1 MNQKK
6 YISPIILSGTDCIG
20 GNGKAMVIAI
30 WEENTKGK
38 IRRMVNNSKDD
49 KIIPLQ
55 EKFEV
60 LAKRIRT
67 FAIFGG
73 ATTFI
78 CLTIRIIF
86 VDISDYRG
94 ELVDNLKMSEIK
106 TIYVKTL

>member
-1 MNQKK
+1 
-6 YISPIILSGTDCIG
+6 
-20 GNGKAMVIAI
+20 
-30 WEENTKGK
+30 
-38 IRRMVNNSKDD
+38 MVNNSKDD

-60 LAKRIRT
+60 LAKIIRT

-94 ELVDNLKMSEIK
+94 ELVDNLKIIEIK

>member
-1 MNQKK
+1 
-6 YISPIILSGTDCIG
+6 
-20 GNGKAMVIAI
+20 MVIAI
-30 WEENTKGK
+30 WEKSIKRK

-73 ATTFI
+73 ATNFI

-86 VDISDYRG
+86 VYISGYRG